1 MLHIMSQM
9 PLQTWLEKMPLNFVR
24 LFVNS
29 CLEETKDEI
38 LLKYNDSDRFASYDI
53 QERNKLESVCTQYMS
68 EKFIPKD
75 VLQQVVCI
83 IESCLNRI
91 NPVFVVHNFIN
102 KILDCT
108 DVGKQYLQ
116 NLKPE
121 KLHVAGLFVRSLRHT
136 HSYFNPLNES
146 RKFWNT
152 SNHIWKMPYQWEA
165 NLRRWHDQNC
175 RNYGRSLPT
184 AQEFFFVDAMLER
197 IWLWADDRCQIL
209 SLPGG
214 TLILMHQSTA
224 NHLSS
229 VSTHY
234 ANGRIVHD
242 VRPPEPHDWGG
253 GLFGDSDKL
262 TVRRVLTRR
271 SSFVSRLVVAWVTML
286 TGAPNKVR
294 GTMA

>member
-1 MLHIMSQM
+1 
-9 PLQTWLEKMPLNFVR
+9 MPLNFVR

-136 HSYFNPLNES
+136 HSYFNPLMS
-146 RKFWNT
+146 RENF
-152 SNHIWKMPYQWEA
+152 
-165 NLRRWHDQNC
+165 
-175 RNYGRSLPT
+175 
-184 AQEFFFVDAMLER
+184 
-197 IWLWADDRCQIL
+197 
-209 SLPGG
+209 G
-214 TLILMHQSTA
+214 TLQSIYEKCHTNGKQISEDDMIKIVEIMADYCQQHKNFFLWMQCLKEYDSEQMTA
-224 NHLSS
+224 ARYSA
-229 VSTHY
+229 Y
-234 ANGRIVHD
+234 Q
-242 VRPPEPHDWGG
+242 
-253 GLFGDSDKL
+253 
-262 TVRRVLTRR
+262 
-271 SSFVSRLVVAWVTML
+271 
-286 TGAPNKVR
+286 GAP
-294 GTMA
+294 